1 LPKEL
6 LAIVGPE
13 GGSRI
18 TLAVKSGTNKLKNAQ
33 KIIAAYFLDIEHTNI
48 KITNKACMLGNR
60 ARNNL
65 GYLQPVSL

>member
-18 TLAVKSGTNKLKNAQ
+18 TLAVKGGTNKLKMRRKSSQ
-33 KIIAAYFLDIEHTNI
+33 RFLDIEHTNI
-48 KITNKACMLGNR
+48 KITNKHA
-60 ARNNL
+60 
-65 GYLQPVSL
+65 